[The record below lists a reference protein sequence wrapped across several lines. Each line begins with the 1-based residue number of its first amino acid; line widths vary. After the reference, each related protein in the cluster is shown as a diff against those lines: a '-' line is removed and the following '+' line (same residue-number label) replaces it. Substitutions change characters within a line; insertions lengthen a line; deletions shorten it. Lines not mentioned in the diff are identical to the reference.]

1 MLHTLGG
8 QPGEECL
15 LLLGPVDNRSAGRFG
30 DLDPTR
36 DAPPGSPDS
45 GCVAIDCVAAAGSV
59 AMNSMSPS

>member
-15 LLLGPVDNRSAGRFG
+15 LLLGPVDNRSAGFFY

-36 DAPPGSPDS
+36 DAPTLSILLSRFARSTPD
-45 GCVAIDCVAAAGSV
+45 
-59 AMNSMSPS
+59 